1 MFPSL
6 FAALHMLAAT
16 AVTIHVL
23 LSHREVRS
31 SIGWIGLAWLSP
43 VIGSLIYLVFGINR
57 ISRRAAQIGLIVPGG
72 SSGEM
77 RRAREVLARKLATG
91 DILRST
97 GIISIAEAGDAITG
111 LPLVPGNDLAF
122 YCNGDQAYPAMIKAI
137 RQARNSIALS
147 CYIFAADKAGQIF
160 IDALIAANRRG
171 VAVRVLV
178 DGIGS
183 GYFRSPVVE
192 ALREGGVRVERFLHN
207 WAPWTMTFINLR
219 NHKKML
225 IIDGKIAF
233 TGGMNIAQDNVGG
246 NIVNDNIE
254 GEGKPKVMDVQARL
268 KGPVVRQLMLNF
280 AWDWDF
286 TAQEELQGYIWWP
299 ELKRAGKTA
308 MRGIASG
315 PDENLGHIEEV
326 FATAV
331 EQAIKRIRIVTPY
344 FLPEEPLF
352 QVLQRAALRGVK
364 VDLVVPRQTNHFY
377 FNWAIAAHLA
387 TFRLDGIDCYL
398 SPAPFDHSKL
408 MSVDGHWSMLGSA
421 NWDARS
427 MRLNFEYQ
435 VECYGKQAAG
445 MVDELI
451 DGKIG
456 NARKLTAKTLAS
468 RPILVKLRDAGA
480 RLFLPYL

>member
-1 MFPSL
+1 LLASL

-57 ISRRAAQIGLIVPGG
+57 ISRRAAQIGIVIPGG
-72 SSGEM
+72 NQGGM
-77 RRAREVLARKLATG
+77 RRAREVLAQKLAAG

-111 LPLVPGNDLAF
+111 MELVSGNDLAF
-122 YCNGDQAYPAMIKAI
+122 FCNGDQAYPEMIKAI
-137 RQARNSIALS
+137 KRARNSIALT
-147 CYIFAADKAGQIF
+147 CYIFAADKAGQLF
-160 IDALIAANRRG
+160 IAALIAAKNRG

-178 DGIGS
+178 DGVGS

-207 WAPWTMTFINLR
+207 WAPWSMTFINLR

-225 IIDGKIAF
+225 IIDGKTAF
-233 TGGMNIAQDNVGG
+233 TGGMNIASN
-246 NIVNDNIE
+246 NIG

-286 TAQEELQGYIWWP
+286 TASEELQGNIWWP
-299 ELKRAGKTA
+299 PVKRAGRIA

-326 FATAV
+326 FATAI

-344 FLPEEPLF
+344 FLPEDPLF
-352 QVLQRAALRGVK
+352 HVLQRAALRGVK
-364 VDLVVPRQTNHFY
+364 VDIVVPQQTNHFY

-387 TFRLDGIDCYL
+387 TFPLDGINCYL

-435 VECYGKQAAG
+435 VECYGKQAAK
-445 MVDELI
+445 MVDDLI
-451 DGKIG
+451 EGKIA

-468 RPILVKLRDAGA
+468 RPVPVKLRDAAA